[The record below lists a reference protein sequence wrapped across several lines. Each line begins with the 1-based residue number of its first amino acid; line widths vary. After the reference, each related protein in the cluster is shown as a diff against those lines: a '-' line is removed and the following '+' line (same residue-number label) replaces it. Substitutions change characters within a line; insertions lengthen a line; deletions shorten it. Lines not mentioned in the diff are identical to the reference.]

1 MPAARSAHSVVV
13 EPSGVV
19 LDAEHHETLMQVAQR
34 LGYRWPT
41 LCNGEGSCTIC
52 AAEVLEN
59 PDGLLPPRPAELEA
73 LRFCN
78 VAALAAGPVRLA
90 CQARVRGDVVVRKK
104 GVKPVSSTDGS
115 SEHLRKDNPMSN
127 TEVIREFL
135 AGMKTPVLEVR
146 EHLKKFM
153 TDDCVWGNCGFP
165 PAVGIEDIVA
175 KHELSEQ
182 VFGNYILHI
191 QLLNLAE
198 SPEGVVFTERIDVGR
213 TETGEEILTVPVTG
227 VFELRDGKIC
237 RWTDY
242 FDPAG
247 LLSHL
252 NTQPDVVGAYFTG
265 KTA

>member
-1 MPAARSAHSVVV
+1 V
-13 EPSGVV
+13 EPSGAVLEVV
-19 LDAEHHETLMQVAQR
+19 HGESLMRAAQR

-41 LCNGEGSCTIC
+41 LCHGEGSCTIC
-52 AAEVLEN
+52 AVEVLEN
-59 PDGLLPPRPAELEA
+59 PDGLALPRAAETEA

-78 VAALAAGPVRLA
+78 VAPLAAGPVRLA

-104 GVKPVSSTDGS
+104 GVKPLHPSDEPSGKS
-115 SEHLRKDNPMSN
+115 PERKIMSN
-127 TEVIREFL
+127 TEVVREFL
-135 AGMKTPVLEVR
+135 AGMKTPVLQVR
-146 EHLKKFM
+146 QHLQNFM

-165 PAVGIEDIVA
+165 PAVGIEDIVT

-191 QLLNLAE
+191 QLLNIAE

-213 TETGEEILTVPVTG
+213 TEEGEEILTVPVTG
-227 VFELRDGKIC
+227 VFELRDGKIS

-247 LLSHL
+247 LLTHL

-265 KTA
+265 SKSA

>member
-1 MPAARSAHSVVV
+1 M
-13 EPSGVV
+13 EPSGAV
-19 LDAEHHETLMQVAQR
+19 LQVRHGEALMKAAQR

-52 AAEVLEN
+52 AIEVLDN
-59 PDGLLPPRPAELEA
+59 PGGLTPLGAAESAA
-73 LRFCN
+73 LRFCH
-78 VAALAAGPVRLA
+78 VSGRGDGPVRLA
-90 CQARVRGDVVVRKK
+90 CQARVTGDVVVRKK
-104 GVKPVSSTDGS
+104 GVKQLHPPDEP
-115 SEHLRKDNPMSN
+115 SEKPLERTTMSN
-127 TEVIREFL
+127 TEVVREFL
-135 AGMKTPVLEVR
+135 AGMKTPVLQVR

-153 TDDCVWGNCGFP
+153 TEDCVWGNCGFP
-165 PAVGIEDIVA
+165 PAVGIEDIVT

-191 QLLNLAE
+191 QLLNIAE

-213 TETGEEILTVPVTG
+213 TQTGEEILTVPVTG
-227 VFELRDGKIC
+227 VFELRDGKIS

-252 NTQPDVVGAYFTG
+252 NTQPEVVGAYFTG
-265 KTA
+265 QKTA